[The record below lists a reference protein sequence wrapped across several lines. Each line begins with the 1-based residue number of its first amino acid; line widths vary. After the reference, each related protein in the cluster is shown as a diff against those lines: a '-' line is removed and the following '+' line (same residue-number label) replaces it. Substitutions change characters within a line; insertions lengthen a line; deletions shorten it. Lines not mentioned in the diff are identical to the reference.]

1 MGNEMDRSAETA
13 DFEESDANDTSLP
26 EELENR
32 DSDETPTADEV
43 DLPDPGLK
51 GV

>member
-1 MGNEMDRSAETA
+1 MHDEIDRSAETA
-13 DFEESDANDTSLP
+13 DFEASDAQDNKLP
-26 EELENR
+26 VELENTIP
-32 DSDETPTADEV
+32 DEPEFADEV